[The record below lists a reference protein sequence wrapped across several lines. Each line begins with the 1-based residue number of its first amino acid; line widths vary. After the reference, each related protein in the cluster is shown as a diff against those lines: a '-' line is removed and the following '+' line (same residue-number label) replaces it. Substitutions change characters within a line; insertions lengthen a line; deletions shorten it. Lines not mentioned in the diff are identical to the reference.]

1 MDDGTLKVFCES
13 VLRHCEQ
20 GDAYSIRSYMGAG
33 WKAEGTRKN
42 VFKKL
47 REGLEKGILSS
58 AQYGFVMSTCSPNEL
73 KENNDVVNYMWA
85 TSSPDMT
92 VKDMQEICSAF
103 VKAKAEYHELGTNGE
118 KSFTVTK
125 FMKSY
130 RGPFSVQQVRKAVR
144 FGKTAAQKQRQ
155 HEEAVAA
162 NEQRQAKAAEAQKW
176 ANVAEAIITQIPAL
190 SDLGKTLE
198 QSKTISTKVDD
209 LTEMLKSIVVNQQDI
224 LRRLATIE
232 SRQVIEF
239 ERTAP
244 AHDCNNNVLL
254 NLPKVKVR
262 FTNIGGPNTNKTAA
276 KPTAAA
282 SLSDL
287 KNKFGKL

>member
-1 MDDGTLKVFCES
+1 MDDGTLKVFCDG
-13 VLRHCEQ
+13 VLKHCEQ
-20 GDAYSIRSYMGAG
+20 GSAYSIRSYMGAG

-92 VKDMQEICSAF
+92 VKDMQEIYSAF

-125 FMKSY
+125 FMKSYY

-176 ANVAEAIITQIPAL
+176 ANVAEAIISQIPAL
-190 SDLGKTLE
+190 SDLGKNIEQGKTL
-198 QSKTISTKVDD
+198 SAKMDD
-209 LTEMLKSIVVNQQDI
+209 LSEALKSIVANQQDI
-224 LRRLATIE
+224 LRRLSTIE
-232 SRQVIEF
+232 SRQLIEF

-244 AHDCNNNVLL
+244 AHPDNGGVLL

-262 FTNIGGPNTNKTAA
+262 FSNIGEPKTAA

-282 SLSDL
+282 TLSDL